1 MQKRD
6 ILVSKTT
13 FLEFLICPKNI
24 WLKLHRPEL
33 MELFALSPFELQLVE
48 QGNEVETYARN
59 LFSGGVAV
67 VATGHEAVR
76 ETERL
81 MLAEV
86 PAIFQGTF
94 VVDGFITKVD
104 VLGYDREHKR
114 WDVNEIKGTNSIKEE
129 GAERSHVDDLTFQAS
144 VLRRAA
150 APLGRYFLI
159 HLNKEYV
166 RAGELEIDQMFL
178 VDDMTEKIT
187 ARLPQIEEQMDTAR
201 ALLTSG

>member
-1 MQKRD
+1 MQNER

-33 MELFALSPFELQLVE
+33 LEMFALSPFELQLVE
-48 QGNEVETYARN
+48 QGNEVETYARS

-67 VATGHEAVR
+67 VATGDEAVR

-114 WDVNEIKGTNSIKEE
+114 WDIYEIKGTNSIKEE
-129 GAERSHVDDLTFQAS
+129 GAERSHIDDLAFQAPS
-144 VLRRAA
+144 WSICCIISCCRRIAW
-150 APLGRYFLI
+150 PNCWLI
-159 HLNKEYV
+159 SS
-166 RAGELEIDQMFL
+166 A
-178 VDDMTEKIT
+178 
-187 ARLPQIEEQMDTAR
+187 
-201 ALLTSG
+201 

>member
-1 MQKRD
+1 MGGTPREIRGSGATELAERKGGAKRPH

-13 FLEFLICPKNI
+13 FLEFLLCPKNI

-59 LFSGGVAV
+59 LFSGGAAV
-67 VATGHEAVR
+67 TATGDEAVR

-104 VLGYDREHKR
+104 ALGYDRDHNR
-114 WDVNEIKGTNSIKEE
+114 WDIYEIKGTNSIKEE
-129 GAERSHVDDLTFQAS
+129 GAERSHIDDLAFQAS
-144 VLRRAA
+144 VLKRAA
-150 APLGRYFLI
+150 VPVGRYFLI
-159 HLNKEYV
+159 HLNREYV
-166 RAGELEIDQMFL
+166 RAGELDIKQMFL
-178 VDDMTEKIT
+178 VDD
-187 ARLPQIEEQMDTAR
+187 L
-201 ALLTSG
+201 